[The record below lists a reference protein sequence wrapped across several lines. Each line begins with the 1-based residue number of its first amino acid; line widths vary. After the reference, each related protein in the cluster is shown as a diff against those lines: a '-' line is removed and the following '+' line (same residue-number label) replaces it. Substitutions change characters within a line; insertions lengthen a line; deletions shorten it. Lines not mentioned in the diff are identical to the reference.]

1 MVGSITTHAKD
12 DGEKTPDSLVLVVGK
27 KTASSSQRKN
37 TRIPDVVVDNQ
48 SRKRTPDSVV
58 KKKLSRS
65 VSQKKTPDSVIEKKL
80 SRSVSQKKTPDSV
93 IEKKSSRSVSQ
104 KKTPDSIIEKKS
116 SRSVSQKKTPDSVI
130 EKKSSRSVSQNNT
143 MSELRCLRRK
153 SRKLETTF
161 ATSSYPTK
169 PNAISYTLDGIYPFW
184 DAP

>member
-27 KTASSSQRKN
+27 KTASSSQRKK
-37 TRIPDVVVDNQ
+37 TRTPDVVVDNQ
-48 SRKRTPDSVV
+48 SRKRTPGSVV

-80 SRSVSQKKTPDSV
+80 SRSVSQ
-93 IEKKSSRSVSQ
+93 
-104 KKTPDSIIEKKS
+104 
-116 SRSVSQKKTPDSVI
+116 
-130 EKKSSRSVSQNNT
+130 NNT
-143 MSELRCLRRK
+143 MSELRCPRRK

>member
-27 KTASSSQRKN
+27 KTASSSQRKK
-37 TRIPDVVVDNQ
+37 TRTPDVVVDNQ
-48 SRKRTPDSVV
+48 SRKRTPGSVV

-104 KKTPDSIIEKKS
+104 KKTPDS
-116 SRSVSQKKTPDSVI
+116 VI

-143 MSELRCLRRK
+143 MSELRCPRRK

-169 PNAISYTLDGIYPFW
+169 PNAIYYTLDGIYPFW

>member
-37 TRIPDVVVDNQ
+37 TRTPDVVVDNQ

-65 VSQKKTPDSVIEKKL
+65 VSQKKTPDSVIEKK
-80 SRSVSQKKTPDSV
+80 
-93 IEKKSSRSVSQ
+93 
-104 KKTPDSIIEKKS
+104 
-116 SRSVSQKKTPDSVI
+116 
-130 EKKSSRSVSQNNT
+130 SSRSVSQNNT
-143 MSELRCLRRK
+143 MSELRCPRRK

-184 DAP
+184 DAPWSYRNTANEGTPHQHLLQTTLLKILLIHYRHQPFNN

>member
-27 KTASSSQRKN
+27 KTASSSQRKK
-37 TRIPDVVVDNQ
+37 TRTPDVVVDNQ
-48 SRKRTPDSVV
+48 SRKR
-58 KKKLSRS
+58 
-65 VSQKKTPDSVIEKKL
+65 
-80 SRSVSQKKTPDSV
+80 
-93 IEKKSSRSVSQ
+93 
-104 KKTPDSIIEKKS
+104 
-116 SRSVSQKKTPDSVI
+116 TPDSVI

-143 MSELRCLRRK
+143 MSELRCPRRK